1 MKLQTPASAIPWPD
15 ALDVR
20 ARNALAVLCLF
31 TLAAITGIAWIAVQ
45 SSMLLLVAPLTL
57 VSMGVAGIALL
68 SYLKD
73 SRATTGALLLGMT
86 YFLVDFTLKKA
97 GNAAA
102 SAFDPQTLLKMV
114 VYLVLLAYAAMHG
127 LRSAFRHSSTALFL
141 VYAVFALMSSSY
153 STTRLLAVGG
163 GLALVGTALT
173 AATVSTWTRCELQ
186 RAWTLIFVLASAIVV
201 GSLALYIVAPSFAV
215 ATHVAGEG
223 RVRGLTGAP
232 NSLGQIAAMA
242 CIGAVYVATTS
253 QRRALRA
260 LAAIGLLFSAGMLLL
275 TGSRTALFGLGVS
288 LLLPSL
294 MRGAVGLTVLASVI
308 AGSLV
313 AVAYPDL
320 VHAVV
325 VAVAAGF
332 SRTGHAAEITTFT
345 GRIEIWRACVAIWW
359 LAPWLGYGL
368 GSPRT
373 VIPDAWSFR
382 WGGSTGSAHNFLLE
396 SLLSFG
402 VVGTALLLAFV
413 AALAWTT
420 LHNWTQADGKER
432 WLPWVALSALL
443 FALTNGLMEKSF
455 AGMLGPNTVLLALVC
470 GTGAALQRR
479 ADASDVRSV

>member
-1 MKLQTPASAIPWPD
+1 
-15 ALDVR
+15 
-20 ARNALAVLCLF
+20 
-31 TLAAITGIAWIAVQ
+31 
-45 SSMLLLVAPLTL
+45 
-57 VSMGVAGIALL
+57 
-68 SYLKD
+68 
-73 SRATTGALLLGMT
+73 
-86 YFLVDFTLKKA
+86 
-97 GNAAA
+97 
-102 SAFDPQTLLKMV
+102 
-114 VYLVLLAYAAMHG
+114 
-127 LRSAFRHSSTALFL
+127 
-141 VYAVFALMSSSY
+141 
-153 STTRLLAVGG
+153 
-163 GLALVGTALT
+163 
-173 AATVSTWTRCELQ
+173 
-186 RAWTLIFVLASAIVV
+186 
-201 GSLALYIVAPSFAV
+201 
-215 ATHVAGEG
+215 
-223 RVRGLTGAP
+223 
-232 NSLGQIAAMA
+232 
-242 CIGAVYVATTS
+242 
-253 QRRALRA
+253 
-260 LAAIGLLFSAGMLLL
+260 MLLL

-359 LAPWLGYGL
+359 LAPWFGYGL

-382 WGGSTGSAHNFLLE
+382 WGGSTGSAHNFVLE

-420 LHNWTQADGKER
+420 LHNWTQADGKQK

-479 ADASDVRSV
+479 APAGDVRSV